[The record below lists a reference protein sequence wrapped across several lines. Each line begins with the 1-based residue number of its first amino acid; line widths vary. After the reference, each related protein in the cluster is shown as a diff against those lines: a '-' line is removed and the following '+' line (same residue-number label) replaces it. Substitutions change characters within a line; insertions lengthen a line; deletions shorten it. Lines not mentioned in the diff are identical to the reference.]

1 MSRLIRD
8 IGIVSFATA
17 AGMAIAGGLYSRF
30 THPFEP
36 RLNHQIIKLPRAHA
50 GLDGLTIAFA
60 TDLHVGPHF
69 PARALEPSIRM
80 LERVNADIV
89 LFGGDYIS
97 ESPRYL
103 AEVQEPLARMA
114 ATARLGAWGILG
126 NHDVANVRDRVME
139 MFAPTGIRILT
150 NESVGIQTGTGSLWL
165 VGVDDALLGSA
176 RLEKA
181 FAGAPADAAR
191 IAMWHEP
198 DLAERVE
205 PYGPFLLL
213 SGHTHG
219 GQVRLPVL
227 GPVAAPKLG
236 KRYVSGRYTLGDMT
250 LFVSN
255 GFGMYRPP
263 VRFNCPPEVVV
274 FTLMA

>member
-1 MSRLIRD
+1 MRRLWRD
-8 IGIVSFATA
+8 IGIVATATA
-17 AGMAIAGGLYSRF
+17 AGVAIAGALYSRF
-30 THPFEP
+30 VHPFQP
-36 RLNHQIIKLPRAHA
+36 RLNHQIIELPRTHKH
-50 GLDGLTIAFA
+50 LDGVTIAFA

-69 PARALEPSIRM
+69 SASALEPSIRM
-80 LERVNADIV
+80 LERVNADVV

-103 AEVQEPLARMA
+103 KDVQGPLRRMA
-114 ATARLGAWGILG
+114 ATAKIGAWGMLG
-126 NHDVANVRDRVME
+126 NHDVANIRDRVME
-139 MFAPTGIRILT
+139 MFAPTGIRILQ
-150 NESVGIQTGTGSLWL
+150 NEAVEIETGKGPLWL
-165 VGVDDALLGSA
+165 VSVDDALLGSP
-176 RLEKA
+176 RIEKA
-181 FAGAPADAAR
+181 FAGVPADAAR

-198 DLAERVE
+198 DHAEKIE

-219 GQVRLPVL
+219 GQVRLPLV
-227 GPVAAPKLG
+227 GPVATPKMG
-236 KRYVSGRYTLGDMT
+236 KRYISGRFEIGDMT

-255 GFGMYRPP
+255 GIGMYRPP

>member
-1 MSRLIRD
+1 MRRSLRD
-8 IGIVSFATA
+8 IGIVSLATVVGIA
-17 AGMAIAGGLYSRF
+17 VAGGLYSRF
-30 THPFEP
+30 VHPFQP
-36 RLNHQIIKLPRAHA
+36 RLNRQRIQLPPAHA

-69 PARALEPSIRM
+69 PAAALEPSIRM

-103 AEVQEPLARMA
+103 AEVQEPLRRMA
-114 ATARLGAWGILG
+114 ATAKLGAWGMLG
-126 NHDVANVRDRVME
+126 NHDIANVRDRVME
-139 MFAPTGIRILT
+139 MFASTGILILT
-150 NESVGIQTGTGSLWL
+150 NEAVEIETGKGPLWL
-165 VGVDDALLGSA
+165 VSIDDALLGSA
-176 RLEKA
+176 QLEQA
-181 FAGAPADAAR
+181 FAGVPANAAR

-205 PYGPFLLL
+205 PFGPFLLL

-219 GQVRLPVL
+219 GQVRLPLL

-236 KRYVSGRYTLGDMT
+236 KRYVSGRFTLGDMT

-255 GFGMYRPP
+255 GIGMYRPP
-263 VRFNCPPEVVV
+263 VRLNCPAEVVV
-274 FTLMA
+274 FTLVA

>member
-1 MSRLIRD
+1 VSRLLRD
-8 IGIVSFATA
+8 IGIIGTSTA
-17 AGMAIAGGLYSRF
+17 FGIALAGALYSRF
-30 THPFEP
+30 VHPFQP
-36 RLNHQIIKLPRAHA
+36 RLNHQIIELPRKHRH
-50 GLDGLTIAFA
+50 LDGLTIAFA

-69 PARALEPSIRM
+69 PASALEPSIRM

-103 AEVQEPLARMA
+103 KEVQEPLRRMA
-114 ATARLGAWGILG
+114 STAKLGAWGMLG
-126 NHDVANVRDRVME
+126 NHDIANIRDRLME

-150 NESVGIQTGTGSLWL
+150 NESVEITTDKGPLWL
-165 VGVDDALLGSA
+165 IGVDDALLGSA
-176 RLEKA
+176 RLEQS
-181 FAGAPADAAR
+181 FARVPADAAR

-198 DLAERVE
+198 DLAEKVE
-205 PYGPFLLL
+205 PFGPFLLL

-219 GQVRLPVL
+219 GQVRLPIL
-227 GPVAAPKLG
+227 GPVATPKLG
-236 KRYVSGRYTLGDMT
+236 RRFVSGRYTFGDMT

-255 GFGMYRPP
+255 GIGMYRPP
-263 VRFNCPPEVVV
+263 VRFNCPPEIVV

>member
-1 MSRLIRD
+1 MRRPFRD
-8 IGIVSFATA
+8 IGIVAFAAA

-30 THPFEP
+30 VHPFQP
-36 RLNHQIIKLPRAHA
+36 RLNHQFIQLPRAHA
-50 GLDGLTIAFA
+50 HLDGLTIAFA

-69 PARALEPSIRM
+69 PASALEPSIRM

-103 AEVQEPLARMA
+103 SEVQEPLRRMA
-114 ATARLGAWGILG
+114 ATAKIGAWGMLG

-139 MFAPTGIRILT
+139 MFEPTSIRILT
-150 NESVGIQTGTGSLWL
+150 NEAVEIETGKGPLWL
-165 VGVDDALLGSA
+165 VSIDDALLGSA
-176 RLEKA
+176 RLEQA
-181 FAGAPADAAR
+181 FAGVPADAPR

-198 DLAERVE
+198 DLVERVE
-205 PYGPFLLL
+205 PFGPFLLL

-255 GFGMYRPP
+255 GIGMYRPP

-274 FTLMA
+274 FTLVA

>member
-1 MSRLIRD
+1 MKRLLRD
-8 IGIVSFATA
+8 IGIVGVSTA
-17 AGMAIAGGLYSRF
+17 FGIAVAGALYSRF
-30 THPFEP
+30 VHPFQP
-36 RLNHQIIKLPRAHA
+36 RLNHQLIELPRAHRH
-50 GLDGLTIAFA
+50 LDGLTIAFA

-69 PARALEPSIRM
+69 SVAALEPSIRI

-103 AEVQEPLARMA
+103 ADVREPLRRMA
-114 ATARLGAWGILG
+114 ATAKIGAWGMLG
-126 NHDVANVRDRVME
+126 NHDIANIRDRVME
-139 MFAPTGIRILT
+139 TFEGTGIRILT
-150 NESVGIQTGTGSLWL
+150 NEAVEIDTGRGPLWL

-176 RLEKA
+176 RLEES
-181 FAGAPADAAR
+181 FAGVPADAAR

-198 DLAERVE
+198 DLAEQVE

-213 SGHTHG
+213 AGHTHG

-227 GPVAAPKLG
+227 GPVATPKMG
-236 KRYVSGRYTLGDMT
+236 KRYISGRHRFGDMT

-255 GFGMYRPP
+255 GIGMYRPP